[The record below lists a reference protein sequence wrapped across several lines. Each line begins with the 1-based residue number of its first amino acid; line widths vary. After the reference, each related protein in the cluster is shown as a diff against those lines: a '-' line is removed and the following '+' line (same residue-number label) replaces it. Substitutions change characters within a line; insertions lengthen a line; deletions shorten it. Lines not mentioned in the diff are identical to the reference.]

1 MLYAMLSMHRP
12 TFSMCCLVRS
22 TCSYA
27 CSHASHLDLHFYALY
42 HVCIL
47 RSMFLHAYIFRS
59 TFLGFYAMF
68 PLFCS
73 SLCFVLMLGL
83 CAHMLDIM
91 SIVMLCSNLCVHE
104 LFVMF
109 YA

>member
-1 MLYAMLSMHRP
+1 MP
-12 TFSMCCLVRS
+12 C
-22 TCSYA
+22 
-27 CSHASHLDLHFYALY
+27 
-42 HVCIL
+42 
-47 RSMFLHAYIFRS
+47 FLCFV
-59 TFLGFYAMF
+59 
-68 PLFCS
+68 PLFA
-73 SLCFVLMLGL
+73 FVLMLGL